1 MSLYFLISTSFGTL
15 GKNCFNFVKILILA
29 KKIQKIIN
37 ICIQYSIFQ
46 HFQNLQNNYF
56 AKFCKILQAI
66 SKFCKLMTGG
76 GGVGATPETRHGI
89 GQPLRGNLRR
99 RIDGSSKVA
108 AGKEPPAAVIAV
120 AKADAL
126 LLRAATSFGANA

>member
-1 MSLYFLISTSFGTL
+1 LIVVVVAGVVAAALLLGLAFLG
-15 GKNCFNFVKILILA
+15 LA
-29 KKIQKIIN
+29 
-37 ICIQYSIFQ
+37 
-46 HFQNLQNNYF
+46 
-56 AKFCKILQAI
+56 AAAAAAV
-66 SKFCKLMTGG
+66 LMHLLSG